1 MIKIFSIK
9 KVIAILVVLLFQS
22 NQIVWASNSLK
33 GHVVYLPENSGF
45 EAAMQ
50 SSLDSEL
57 LNNGDVISAVL
68 NKNWKYNDVLIA
80 PKGSILYGK
89 IIDIEKAGQ
98 YQKYGSFTVEFDELV
113 TPTGKISIKTKSIKI
128 TSDVKR
134 FGRIIA
140 KFVCGVIVGAAIVGV
155 VVLTGCAAAP
165 VAIGSLIASSGATGL
180 AFASEK
186 GNNVKIPAG
195 TKFNAH
201 LKEST
206 SLVFME

>member
-45 EAAMQ
+45 EAVMQ

-68 NKNWKYNDVLIA
+68 NKNWEYNDVLIA

-89 IIDIEKAGQ
+89 ITDIEKAGQ

-140 KFVCGVIVGAAIVGV
+140 KFVCGVIVGAALVGV
-155 VVLTGCAAAP
+155 VVLTGGAAAP
-165 VAIGSLIASSGATGL
+165 VAMGSLIASSGATGL

-195 TKFNAH
+195 TRFKAH

-206 SLVFME
+206 SLVFMD

>member
-45 EAAMQ
+45 EAVMQ

-68 NKNWKYNDVLIA
+68 NKNWEYNDVLIA

-89 IIDIEKAGQ
+89 ITDIEKAGQ

-140 KFVCGVIVGAAIVGV
+140 KFVCGVIVGAALVGV
-155 VVLTGCAAAP
+155 VVLTGGAAAP
-165 VAIGSLIASSGATGL
+165 VTIGSLIASSGATGL
-180 AFASEK
+180 AAASQK

-206 SLVFME
+206 SLVFMD